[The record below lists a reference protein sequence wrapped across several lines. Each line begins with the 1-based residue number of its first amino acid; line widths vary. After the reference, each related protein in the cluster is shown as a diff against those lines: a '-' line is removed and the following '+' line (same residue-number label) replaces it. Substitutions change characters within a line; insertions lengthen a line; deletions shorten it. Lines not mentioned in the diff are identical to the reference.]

1 MSTNLEFREK
11 HKVGDRP
18 VKLNEEKR
26 DRELER
32 KIWSYF
38 VERTTLIF
46 FSGGEKMKK
55 SCVVM
60 TKLHNGSIINAA
72 RAKKV
77 TCDAILLY

>member
-38 VERTTLIF
+38 VERTT
-46 FSGGEKMKK
+46 
-55 SCVVM
+55 
-60 TKLHNGSIINAA
+60 
-72 RAKKV
+72 
-77 TCDAILLY
+77 